1 MWHIIKNSNKN
12 MTSNIEVLK
21 KYMIDLGLPMTFEQ
35 AQKSDLFFDIQLI
48 RRGKDHPKM
57 PAANYT
63 FKTYYITSIEKFD
76 WFIGEIKKCCDM
88 FGLRAYISVNAKSK
102 EEALK
107 KTCERYAHNIVTND
121 YRSPWKSFSSVCG
134 GLDGE
139 EKRWVVDIDNLKVR
153 ESILKFIRNC
163 ESKYD
168 DPYVCDIPTR
178 NGCHIITHPFNL
190 QRFNKMCMEENIE
203 VPEVKKNH
211 LTLLY
216 ENL

>member
-1 MWHIIKNSNKN
+1 
-12 MTSNIEVLK
+12 MTSNELLLK
-21 KYMIDLGLPMTFEQ
+21 KYMIDLGLPMTFEL

-48 RRGKDHPKM
+48 RRGKDHPNL
-57 PAANYT
+57 PAANYE

-76 WFIGEIKKCCDM
+76 WFIPEIKKCCDM

-102 EEALK
+102 KEATK
-107 KTCERYAHNIVTND
+107 KTCERFAHNIVTND
-121 YRSPWKSFSSVCG
+121 YRSPWKSFPSVCG
-134 GLDGE
+134 GKKKKK
-139 EKRWVVDIDNLKVR
+139 KRWVVDIDNLKDR
-153 ESILKFIRNC
+153 ESILKIIRNC

-178 NGCHIITHPFNL
+178 NGCHIIAHPFNL
-190 QRFNKMCMEENIE
+190 QRFNEVCKKENIE
-203 VPEVKKNH
+203 APEVKKNH